1 MPILNSEIRSYNIIF
16 TGKKER
22 LIQSLQ
28 ENNLTQYIFLN
39 DLLMVLYVE
48 ANFNENIFNNINQIV
63 WWERSYAMSSLIN
76 ITNNL
81 LQGVPVRQATDMTY
95 MGNNYIYGTRKV
107 IINLL
112 QKVCYLV
119 VNLLEMK

>member
-1 MPILNSEIRSYNIIF
+1 
-16 TGKKER
+16 
-22 LIQSLQ
+22 
-28 ENNLTQYIFLN
+28 
-39 DLLMVLYVE
+39 MVLYVE

-81 LQGVPVRQATDMTY
+81 LQGVPVRQATDMAY
-95 MGNNYIYGTRKV
+95 MGNNIYGTRKV